1 MGINDPMEKSEVAAE
16 IVDEAERSVEV
27 MLVRSGMTGMISL
40 IPGIGDT
47 INQMLTELAFKRT
60 HDRMR
65 RMFQEM
71 SSRIREVNQDKIEQ
85 VRPLVFALAFILPS
99 YPKSRRPWRSFPHC
113 LAVR

>member
-16 IVDEAERSVEV
+16 IVDEAERSVQV

-40 IPGIGDT
+40 IPGTGDT

-71 SSRIREVNQDKIEQ
+71 SSRIREVNQDKSSGNGS
-85 VRPLVFALAFILPS
+85 VAKSFRRYS
-99 YPKSRRPWRSFPHC
+99 SRRSTSYM
-113 LAVR
+113 